1 MPSTRKARSTVR
13 VYPEMLTKLCGGT
26 YWQWFSRSCIGRRRV
41 CSKSLFE
48 EHMYTFPYRA
58 VDSLKNT
65 CDGCAMK
72 KLLVFALILL
82 SFLFVSCVTSFD
94 RTLLQHSAS
103 SIDPKVPNLELKNEN
118 PDFSVGRSNSKAL
131 STNFCLC
138 TIFERECENNLIEWN
153 GDDKWGTIDLIVI
166 DASLDD
172 LVFTTRVYVE
182 IELRIFDING
192 KKVWANP
199 IRMSERLLTGL
210 LNRSIRK
217 P

>member
-1 MPSTRKARSTVR
+1 
-13 VYPEMLTKLCGGT
+13 
-26 YWQWFSRSCIGRRRV
+26 
-41 CSKSLFE
+41 
-48 EHMYTFPYRA
+48 
-58 VDSLKNT
+58 LKNT

-131 STNFCLC
+131 STNSYLY

-153 GDDKWGTIDLIVI
+153 GDDKWGIIDLVVI
-166 DASLDD
+166 DASFDPIDEWSLA
-172 LVFTTRVYVE
+172 TRVYVE
-182 IELRIFDING
+182 FELQIFDING
-192 KKVWANP
+192 KKIWANQYFKDGGKVVVWSYAQVE
-199 IRMSERLLTGL
+199 SEALTKIVKAFKDL
-210 LNRSIRK
+210 IEEAKVDLHREAPDIIVKLESALAK
-217 P
+217 QE